1 MAKTCCC
8 SAPRGRQDTSGHRAW
23 PRGHP
28 LAGYAVQF
36 VTAMTLV
43 VSLAKAHGERRLEAQ
58 QGDLSLDVEG
68 ADGVAVLGHDLA
80 KNRVTRA

>member
-1 MAKTCCC
+1 
-8 SAPRGRQDTSGHRAW
+8 
-23 PRGHP
+23 
-28 LAGYAVQF
+28 
-36 VTAMTLV
+36 MTLV

-58 QGDLSLDVEG
+58 QGDLSLDVET